1 MSSVLKITV
10 KGLTEIV
17 KKLEAEQ
24 KNILRTLKKA
34 HTRAAAD
41 GVRIL
46 KRGLSYRAGRNP
58 GDKKYENSP
67 VGSLPYGHSMHL
79 RKSIGLKVLASG
91 KQVTIEMGSGARE
104 GTEVEYAKY
113 LEGRNGDG
121 IRPFLEYAQGCYN
134 PQTIKAYFAQYYKPL
149 SGDK

>member
-24 KNILRTLKKA
+24 ENILRTQEKA
-34 HTRAAAD
+34 HSKAAAE

-58 GDKKYENSP
+58 GDKNYENSP
-67 VGSLPYGHSMHL
+67 VGSLPYGHSMRL
-79 RKSIGLKVLASG
+79 RNSIGFKVLASG
-91 KQVTIEMGSGARE
+91 KQVKSEVGSGAQ
-104 GTEVEYAKY
+104 GTGIEYAKY

-121 IRPFLEYAQGCYN
+121 IRPFLEYAQGYYN